1 MEVGLSIAQMQRGM
15 DVEGFYLLKAAFAKV
30 TASGKPFLSAVLADT
45 SGTIEAK
52 VWDYSGPIGERDVGK
67 VLKVRGSVSDYRGM
81 PQLTVDKL
89 RLAEDND
96 RVDVSKLVSVAP
108 IDREAGYDEVKALV
122 STIEDADYR
131 AVCEE
136 MLRRHEAAF
145 RTIPAAKSVH
155 HSFLS
160 GLLMHTL
167 NMLRLADFLSAQ
179 YADTVNRS
187 LLLTGTLL
195 HDFAKEQEFTFSEL
209 GLVTDYSTKGQ
220 LLGHLVM
227 GAQEVAAIAAELD
240 LPEEKATL
248 LEHLIL
254 SHHGQP
260 EFGAAVLPQCAEAE
274 LLSLVDQIDSRM
286 EIYREVLAPLK
297 AGEFSQRVFA
307 LDNRRVY
314 KHQYGW
320 QRQRR
325 CTGQRGRFSFK
336 RESPPLPRAVP
347 CQWDIS
353 RAVQG
358 ISTSALLLRVQI
370 QHRLDHSPADGEG
383 LVRDRRAVLRLTARV
398 HVARLHALFDGDAV
412 VQHAA
417 QHTADGTLHR
427 LTLDKADGLALL
439 DRVADAVDGSKN
451 AVARRAQHALARKA
465 ADEAGN
471 VRVRQCAAGVDD
483 APERVAAHR
492 LDDRVAVLPRRE
504 AGADAHDDRR
514 VVDLR
519 AEIALGKN
527 RVHERVRRELLATGA
542 LRVGQNR
549 QRTLAQQLLRLRG
562 ILRAHGAQAL
572 DRCLSVDDG
581 IGKRHRAADGR
592 RAGEVGH
599 HHVDPA
605 APQSHGRA
613 ARDVSCAANQCKHTY
628 TP

>member
-1 MEVGLSIAQMQRGM
+1 MEVDLSIAQMQRGM

-155 HSFLS
+155 HGFLS

-227 GAQEVAAIAAELD
+227 GAQEVADVARELAIA
-240 LPEEKATL
+240 EEKSL
-248 LEHLIL
+248 LLQHLLL
-254 SHHGQP
+254 SHHGEP
-260 EFGAAVLPQCAEAE
+260 DFGAAVRPMCAEAE
-274 LLSLVDQIDSRM
+274 LLSYIDLIDSRM
-286 EIYREVLAPLK
+286 EIYAETLPGVP
-297 AGEFSQRVFA
+297 AGGFSGRIFA
-307 LDNRRVY
+307 LEKKIY
-314 KHQYGW
+314 
-320 QRQRR
+320 
-325 CTGQRGRFSFK
+325 
-336 RESPPLPRAVP
+336 
-347 CQWDIS
+347 
-353 RAVQG
+353 
-358 ISTSALLLRVQI
+358 
-370 QHRLDHSPADGEG
+370 
-383 LVRDRRAVLRLTARV
+383 
-398 HVARLHALFDGDAV
+398 
-412 VQHAA
+412 
-417 QHTADGTLHR
+417 
-427 LTLDKADGLALL
+427 
-439 DRVADAVDGSKN
+439 
-451 AVARRAQHALARKA
+451 
-465 ADEAGN
+465 
-471 VRVRQCAAGVDD
+471 
-483 APERVAAHR
+483 
-492 LDDRVAVLPRRE
+492 
-504 AGADAHDDRR
+504 
-514 VVDLR
+514 
-519 AEIALGKN
+519 
-527 RVHERVRRELLATGA
+527 
-542 LRVGQNR
+542 
-549 QRTLAQQLLRLRG
+549 
-562 ILRAHGAQAL
+562 
-572 DRCLSVDDG
+572 
-581 IGKRHRAADGR
+581 
-592 RAGEVGH
+592 H
-599 HHVDPA
+599 H
-605 APQSHGRA
+605 
-613 ARDVSCAANQCKHTY
+613 N
-628 TP
+628 